1 MIIRVHLTES
11 VGSRPPGAY
20 LVDDIECRVLHASG
34 AVGRIEPVVPQVDY
48 DDEDVYAQT
57 AALADELGLTPD
69 QEP

>member
-11 VGSRPPGAY
+11 VGPRQPGPY

-34 AVGRIEPVVPQVDY
+34 AVGRIEAVVPQVDY
-48 DDEDVYAQT
+48 EDADVLAQT
-57 AALADELGLTPD
+57 DALGDELGLNTK